1 MNKTAVITDSASD
14 LSIDTIK
21 KYNIKV
27 IPLQI
32 HFSNKTYKDGIEIKP
47 SELYEMLKSEI
58 PKSSL
63 PSHDDIISV
72 FDELKEEGYTDV
84 IYVGISTGLSGTYNF
99 IKMLGQEYEGLN
111 FYSFDT
117 KTLSCAEGMLVSIAA
132 KMIEAS
138 YDIKKIL
145 DELFKI
151 REKMLALFVVKDLTY
166 LIKGGR
172 INKVTGVIGNILKL
186 CPIIHVNDNGVYEI
200 FSKTLGF
207 SKSLNVMIKE
217 VENRFKGLNV
227 AVTIVY
233 GLEEEMAKTVLERIK
248 KFCTVIEEAISP
260 VTAVLGV
267 HTGPGLVGIIVR
279 EAY

>member
-1 MNKTAVITDSASD
+1 MNKTAIITDSASD

-32 HFSNKTYKDGIEIKP
+32 HFSDRTYKDGLEIKP

-72 FDELKEEGYTDV
+72 FDELKSEGYTDV
-84 IYVGISTGLSGTYNF
+84 LYVGISTGLSGTYNF
-99 IKMLGQEYEGLN
+99 IKMLGQEYDGLN

-117 KTLSCAEGMLVSIAA
+117 KTLSCAEGMLVYIAA

-138 YDIKKIL
+138 YDIKNIL
-145 DELFKI
+145 NELSKI

-186 CPIIHVNDNGVYEI
+186 CPIIHVNESGVYEI
-200 FSKTLGF
+200 LSKTLGF

-217 VENRFKGLNV
+217 VENRFRGLNV
-227 AVTIVY
+227 SVTIVH
-233 GLEEEMAKTVLERIK
+233 GLEEETAKTVLEKIK

-279 EAY
+279 EV

>member
-1 MNKTAVITDSASD
+1 MNKTAIITDSASD

-32 HFSNKTYKDGIEIKP
+32 HFSDRTYKDGVEIKP

-72 FDELKEEGYTDV
+72 FDELKSQGYTDV
-84 IYVGISTGLSGTYNF
+84 LYVGISTGLSGTYNF

-138 YDIKKIL
+138 YDIKNIL
-145 DELFKI
+145 NELSKI
-151 REKMLALFVVKDLTY
+151 REKMFSLFVVKDLTY

-172 INKVTGVIGNILKL
+172 INKVTGMIGNILKF
-186 CPIIHVNDNGVYEI
+186 CPIIHVNESGVYEI
-200 FSKTLGF
+200 FKKTLGF

-217 VENRFKGLNV
+217 VENRFRGLNV
-227 AVTIVY
+227 SVTIVH
-233 GLEEEMAKTVLERIK
+233 GLEEDIAKNILEKIK

-279 EAY
+279 ET

>member
-1 MNKTAVITDSASD
+1 MNKIAVITDSASD

-32 HFSNKTYKDGIEIKP
+32 HFSDRTYKDGIEIKP
-47 SELYEMLKSEI
+47 AELYEMLKSEI

-63 PSHDDIISV
+63 PSHDDIVAV
-72 FDELKEEGYTDV
+72 FDQLKEEGYTDV
-84 IYVGISTGLSGTYNF
+84 IYIGISTGLSGTYNF

-117 KTLSCAEGMLVSIAA
+117 KTLSCAEGMLVSMAA
-132 KMIEAS
+132 KMIKAS
-138 YDIKKIL
+138 YDIKRIL
-145 DELFKI
+145 DELSKI

-186 CPIIHVNDNGVYEI
+186 CPIIHVNSNGIYEI

-217 VENRFKGLNV
+217 VEKRFQGLNV
-227 AVTIVY
+227 AVTVVH
-233 GLEEEMAKTVLERIK
+233 GLEEEMAKTVLEKIK
-248 KFCTVIEEAISP
+248 KFCIVIDEAISP

-267 HTGPGLVGIIVR
+267 HTGPGLIGIIVR
-279 EAY
+279 EV

>member
-1 MNKTAVITDSASD
+1 MKKTAIITDSASD
-14 LSIDTIK
+14 LSTDTIK

-32 HFSNKTYKDGIEIKP
+32 HFSDRTYKDGLEIKP
-47 SELYEMLKSEI
+47 IELYEMLKSEI

-72 FDELKEEGYTDV
+72 FDQLKEEGYTDV

-117 KTLSCAEGMLVSIAA
+117 KTLSCAEGMLVSMAA

-138 YDIKKIL
+138 YDIKRIL
-145 DELFKI
+145 DELYKI

-186 CPIIHVNDNGVYEI
+186 CPIIHVNDNGIYEI

-207 SKSLNVMIKE
+207 SKSLNIMIKE
-217 VENRFKGLNV
+217 VENRFKGLNI
-227 AVTIVY
+227 AVTIVH
-233 GLEEEMAKTVLERIK
+233 GLEEEMAKTVLENIK
-248 KFCTVIEEAISP
+248 KFCNVIEEAISP

-267 HTGPGLVGIIVR
+267 HTGPGLIGIIVR
-279 EAY
+279 EV